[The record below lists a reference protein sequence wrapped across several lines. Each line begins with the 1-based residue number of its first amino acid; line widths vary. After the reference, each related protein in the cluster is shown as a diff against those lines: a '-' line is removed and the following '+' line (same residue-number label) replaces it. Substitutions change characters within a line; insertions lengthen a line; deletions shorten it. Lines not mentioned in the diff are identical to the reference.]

1 MPHIDINMFAG
12 RDDET
17 KKRVADALVETM
29 MKELG
34 CAKDHLSVAIHD
46 VDPAEW
52 DEQIADKVDEAALY
66 AGKVYRNK

>member
-29 MKELG
+29 MKEMG

-46 VDPAEW
+46 VQPADW
-52 DEQIADKVDEAALY
+52 DNFADTVNEAELY
-66 AGKVYRNK
+66 AGKVYRSK

>member
-12 RDDET
+12 RDEET

-29 MKELG
+29 IKELG
-34 CAKDHLSVAIHD
+34 CAKEHLSVAIHD
-46 VDPAEW
+46 VNPADW
-52 DEQIADKVDEAALY
+52 DEKIADKVDEAKLY

>member
-29 MKELG
+29 IKELG
-34 CAKDHLSVAIHD
+34 CAKEHLSVAIHD

-52 DEQIADKVDEAALY
+52 DEKIADKVDEAKVF
-66 AGKVYRNK
+66 AGKVFRNK

>member
-34 CAKDHLSVAIHD
+34 CAKEHLSVAIYD
-46 VDPAEW
+46 QAPDQW
-52 DEQIADKVDEAALY
+52 DSFADTVDETKLY
-66 AGKVYRNK
+66 AGKVYRSK